1 MIQKEQGEWKI
12 HLTKVKTG
20 SKKQTPTSEDGHDI
34 YLVVLTEYGLNREDE
49 IETHVYSTR
58 ALALK
63 NANVLFEIKSNFGFY
78 DGHFD
83 KEEVA
88 HLKHADNKSTTV
100 GDTGLIYREEDTYG
114 DGIKLELVKTKLNT
128 SIVSVNRI
136 PRYLSKEKNRMKKQR
151 LMASEDVYL
160 VIFTENKPNYKDKTE
175 THVYSTRAFA
185 LQSARVL
192 FEIKSSFYDG
202 HFEERDVSH
211 LKRTENDSPSSV
223 GDAMLLYHD
232 HFSNDCGMKL
242 EVVKTKVNAS
252 IINVDKMHYPS
263 DAVKT
268 QEYHVTQ
275 SN

>member
-1 MIQKEQGEWKI
+1 MIQKEQGKWKI
-12 HLTKVKTG
+12 RLTKVKTG
-20 SKKQTPTSEDGHDI
+20 SKKQIPTSEDGHDI
-34 YLVVLTEYGLNREDE
+34 YLVVLTEYGLNHEDE

-88 HLKHADNKSTTV
+88 HLKHSDNKSTTV

-114 DGIKLELVKTKLNT
+114 DGMKLELVKTKLNT
-128 SIVSVNRI
+128 SIANVNRI
-136 PRYLSKEKNRMKKQR
+136 PRCIRKTNNRMTKQR
-151 LMASEDVYL
+151 PMASEHIYL
-160 VIFTENKPNYKDKTE
+160 VIFTEYKPNCEDKTE

-185 LQSARVL
+185 LQNAHVL
-192 FEIKSSFYDG
+192 FEIKSKYTFYDG
-202 HFEERDVSH
+202 HFEREVSH
-211 LKRTENDSPSSV
+211 SKRTENDSPSV
-223 GDAMLLYHD
+223 GGDTVLLYHED
-232 HFSNDCGMKL
+232 SPDDCGMKL

-263 DAVKT
+263 DADN
-268 QEYHVTQ
+268 
-275 SN
+275 SCFMGLS

>member
-1 MIQKEQGEWKI
+1 MIQKEQGKWKI
-12 HLTKVKTG
+12 RLTKVKTG

-34 YLVVLTEYGLNREDE
+34 YLVVLTEYGLNRQDE

-114 DGIKLELVKTKLNT
+114 DGMKLELVKTKLNA
-128 SIVSVNRI
+128 SIVNVNRI
-136 PRYLSKEKNRMKKQR
+136 PRCIRKANNRMKKQIP
-151 LMASEDVYL
+151 MASEHIYL
-160 VIFTENKPNYKDKTE
+160 VIFTEYKPNCKDTTE

-185 LQSARVL
+185 LQNAHVI
-192 FEIKSSFYDG
+192 FEIKSKYSFYDG
-202 HFEERDVSH
+202 QFDEEKVAH
-211 LKRTENDSPSSV
+211 LKHADNKSTTV
-223 GDAMLLYHD
+223 GDTVLLYHED
-232 HFSNDCGMKL
+232 FTDDCGMKL

-263 DAVKT
+263 DADN
-268 QEYHVTQ
+268 
-275 SN
+275 SCFMGLS